1 MCIII
6 PTHTYLGPIWFGLPI
21 GMHHCDMSSQRY
33 ILPCTCEYIFDVDV
47 LSPGMCPIPHVIDDS
62 ISPLCG
68 VIYHIGGVTTSLTSS
83 GINISFGISHD
94 ILHGQFR
101 KHFIK
106 ILKLSENIQTP
117 KMAR

>member
-1 MCIII
+1 
-6 PTHTYLGPIWFGLPI
+6 
-21 GMHHCDMSSQRY
+21 
-33 ILPCTCEYIFDVDV
+33 
-47 LSPGMCPIPHVIDDS
+47 
-62 ISPLCG
+62 